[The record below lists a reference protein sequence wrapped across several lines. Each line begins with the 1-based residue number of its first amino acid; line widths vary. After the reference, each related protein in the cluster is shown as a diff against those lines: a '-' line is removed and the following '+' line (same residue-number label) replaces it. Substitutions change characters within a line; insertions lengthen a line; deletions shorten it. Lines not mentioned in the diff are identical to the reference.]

1 MVQSHEST
9 HGQGRTRDA
18 SEDDKRARVRRAQH
32 VRARGLANIGQVC
45 LVSLTLLAVLYTL
58 YFGAAIILPF
68 VLALV
73 LALVLGPAM
82 RVLNDRLRIP
92 KMVAALMLILVLFGV
107 IGATGFAI
115 SVPASG
121 WISKAPQSVPAL
133 LEKLSFLREPIRL
146 VQHGIKQV
154 QDLMGQGGDSEQE
167 RTGGSSQNAGS
178 ESRNAMEQPGGPGPS
193 TMTVQQPPDLTGIL
207 GIGSSILQGG
217 RAFLGQGFTLVLLLF
232 FYLSWGDSLLRSFV
246 EILPRFDEKRRAV
259 TIVTEIEK
267 NISRYLITI
276 SVMNLVVGMLAGLAV
291 WLLGMPDPLLFG
303 TVAFLLNY
311 VPIIGPVIGVV
322 IFFFVGVFTFST
334 IWQALIPAGVYLAI
348 HVLEGETI
356 TPMLLARRFTL
367 NPVMVISS
375 LMFWDYLWGI
385 PGALLSTPLL
395 AVTKIVCDHIETL
408 EPIGH
413 LLGGNSAKA
422 KGHER
427 KRVVS

>member
-1 MVQSHEST
+1 M
-9 HGQGRTRDA
+9 
-18 SEDDKRARVRRAQH
+18 
-32 VRARGLANIGQVC
+32 
-45 LVSLTLLAVLYTL
+45 
-58 YFGAAIILPF
+58 
-68 VLALV
+68 
-73 LALVLGPAM
+73 
-82 RVLNDRLRIP
+82 
-92 KMVAALMLILVLFGV
+92 
-107 IGATGFAI
+107 
-115 SVPASG
+115 
-121 WISKAPQSVPAL
+121 
-133 LEKLSFLREPIRL
+133 
-146 VQHGIKQV
+146 
-154 QDLMGQGGDSEQE
+154 
-167 RTGGSSQNAGS
+167 
-178 ESRNAMEQPGGPGPS
+178 
-193 TMTVQQPPDLTGIL
+193 
-207 GIGSSILQGG
+207 
-217 RAFLGQGFTLVLLLF
+217 LLLF

-246 EILPRFDEKRRAV
+246 EILPHFDEKRRAV

-267 NISRYLITI
+267 NISRYLVTI

-291 WLLGMPDPLLFG
+291 WLLRMPDPLLFG